1 MVIDII
7 QHAIALLIL
16 VFLGYLV
23 WESSKMIQEKKERQR
38 KGISDYYDNPIK
50 KKEDNE
56 TIS

>member
-7 QHAIALLIL
+7 QHASALLIL
-16 VFLGYLV
+16 IFLGFLV

>member
-1 MVIDII
+1 MAIDII
-7 QHAIALLIL
+7 PHTIALLIL
-16 VFLGYLV
+16 IFLGFLV

>member
-1 MVIDII
+1 MAIDII
-7 QHAIALLIL
+7 PHTIALLIL
-16 VFLGYLV
+16 ILLGFLV

>member
-7 QHAIALLIL
+7 PHAIALLIL

>member
-1 MVIDII
+1 MLELI
-7 QHAIALLIL
+7 QHVIAVVLLIALAWI
-16 VFLGYLV
+16 V

>member
-16 VFLGYLV
+16 IFLGFLV

>member
-1 MVIDII
+1 MLELI
-7 QHAIALLIL
+7 QHVIAVVLLIALAWI
-16 VFLGYLV
+16 V
-23 WESSKMIQEKKERQR
+23 WESSKMIQEKKERHR